1 MKTDTATKAFLAMI
15 MLGLWANVLI
25 PVLIPAAKA
34 QDSNYYLASIDSTL
48 SAMMPA
54 VMALGLSSTSP
65 IESDLRS
72 IESDLSRISRGLCLN
87 SKLC

>member
-15 MLGLWANVLI
+15 MLGLWANILI

-34 QDSNYYLASIDSTL
+34 QDSNFYLASIDSNL
-48 SAMMPA
+48 SQIR
-54 VMALGLSSTSP
+54 SQT
-65 IESDLRS
+65 RS
-72 IESDLSRISRGLCLN
+72 IESKLRSISMGLCLN

>member
-34 QDSNYYLASIDSTL
+34 QDSSFYLASINSTL
-48 SAMMPA
+48 MAMMPA
-54 VMALGLSSTSP
+54 VLDLGVSGTT
-65 IESDLRS
+65 LRS
-72 IESDLSRISRGLCLN
+72 IKSDLSGIAWGTCIN